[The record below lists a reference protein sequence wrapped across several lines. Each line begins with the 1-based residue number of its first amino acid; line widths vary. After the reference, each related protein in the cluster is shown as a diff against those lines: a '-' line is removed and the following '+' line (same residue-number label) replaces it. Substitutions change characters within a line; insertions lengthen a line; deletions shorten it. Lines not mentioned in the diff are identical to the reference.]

1 MSAPFVRPAA
11 RRTTIRPILTITLLL
26 ALAACTPQA
35 GGPARQPAYTVFFS
49 EHSSQLEPQAVDVIA
64 QAASAAKAAPAVH
77 VMVLGYTD
85 SAGSKPDDVVL
96 SRQRAQRVADALT
109 ADGVP
114 AGRIAQQGRGQTGQD
129 PGVESRRVD
138 ITLGN

>member
-1 MSAPFVRPAA
+1 M
-11 RRTTIRPILTITLLL
+11 RPILTTTLLLL
-26 ALAACTPQA
+26 ALASCTPA

-64 QAASAAKAAPAVH
+64 QAASAAKAAPGAR

-96 SRQRAQRVADALT
+96 SRQRAQRVADALG
-109 ADGVP
+109 ADGVQ
-114 AGRIAQQGRGQTGQD
+114 AGRIAQQGRGQTGED
-129 PGVESRRVD
+129 PGVGSRRVD
-138 ITLGN
+138 ITLAN

>member
-1 MSAPFVRPAA
+1 M
-11 RRTTIRPILTITLLL
+11 RPILTTTLLL
-26 ALAACTPQA
+26 VLAACTPPA
-35 GGPARQPAYTVFFS
+35 GGPAQLPAYTVFFS
-49 EHSSQLEPQAVDVIA
+49 EHSSTLEPQAVDVIA
-64 QAASAAKAAPAVH
+64 QAASAAKAAPGAR

-96 SRQRAQRVADALT
+96 SRQRAQRVADALG

-138 ITLGN
+138 ITLAN